1 MVGTTK
7 KHVKVKR
14 ILLAIGVEIQY
25 YFPVCVGMVLSDW
38 L

>member
-1 MVGTTK
+1 MGRTVL

-14 ILLAIGVEIQY
+14 ILLAIAVEIQY
-25 YFPVCVGMVLSDW
+25 HFLVCVGTVLSDW